1 MNTEKTDAA
10 TKYPAADQAKNY
22 TGLTA
27 PAGSTGW
34 FLPSAQQWVKMIEGL
49 GKLAD
54 GAPVWN
60 SWFDNNHTAAD
71 KWEATLA
78 KAGDGNYHSMTEG
91 YLRFASSSE
100 CNSGNGT
107 VYLIVYAMDTGDNY
121 GFNWSADNKIFV
133 SGNDRVRPI
142 FAF

>member
-1 MNTEKTDAA
+1 
-10 TKYPAADQAKNY
+10 
-22 TGLTA
+22 
-27 PAGSTGW
+27 
-34 FLPSAQQWVKMIEGL
+34 MIEGL

-71 KWEATLA
+71 KWEAALA
-78 KAGDGNYHSMTEG
+78 KAGYGNYHSMTEG

-100 CNSGNGT
+100 SSVNGT